1 MINIGN
7 YLIGAVR
14 DAGAGHVFGIQGD
27 YVLKF
32 YEMLYN
38 SPIELINTTD
48 EASAGFAAD
57 AYARI
62 KGFGSVCVTYG
73 VGGLN
78 LVNSIAQ
85 AYAELSPVLV
95 ISGSPGMAERSANVS
110 LHHKVHDFDFQLK
123 IFKEIT
129 VAQAVLNDP
138 ESAADE
144 IDRVIGEVLKHKR
157 PGYIELPRDMVF
169 SETTSHHK
177 KVPDED
183 KSDIDALDEG
193 LKEALDML
201 IRAEKPAIIVGIEI
215 QRFGLHGEVLA
226 LLNKTGMPFFTGTL
240 GKSVLSE
247 KHPQFAGVYTGG
259 MSMDYVRETVHNA
272 DCLLLLG
279 PMITD
284 LSTGM
289 FTISIDASRCII
301 VNEGMLGISHHIY
314 KNVSMKTFIE
324 RLTAAWDR
332 PKPVLEIKVSEHI
345 RKFIPAESGKI
356 TVKRLF
362 ECIDGFIG
370 DDDIVVAEAG
380 DAMFGSLDLYIH
392 GSTEFVSP
400 AFYASLGFAV
410 PASLGAQLA
419 SPGRRAIV
427 LTGDGGFQ
435 FNAMMLSVSAR
446 VGLNPIVIIL
456 NNNGYGLFRPMIDGK
471 FNDIPDWNYAE
482 IPRVIG
488 SGEGYKVTTENELV
502 TALDKARKN
511 KSSPTI
517 IDVRI
522 DRYDS
527 SDTTKRLLESLKKR
541 V

>member
-1 MINIGN
+1 MNTGD
-7 YLIGAVR
+7 YLISAVR
-14 DAGAGHVFGIQGD
+14 EAGAGHVFGIQGD

-38 SPIELINTTD
+38 SSIKLVNTTD

-57 AYARI
+57 AYARVR
-62 KGFGSVCVTYG
+62 GFGAVCVTYG

-95 ISGSPGMAERSANVS
+95 ISGSPGISERSADAS

-123 IFKEIT
+123 IFREIT

-144 IDRVIGEVLKHKR
+144 IDRVIREVLKHKR
-157 PGYIELPRDMVF
+157 PGYIELPRDMVTV
-169 SETTSHHK
+169 ETAAPHK
-177 KVPDED
+177 KFSD
-183 KSDIDALDEG
+183 KDVNDRDALEEG
-193 LKEALDML
+193 LKETLEML
-201 IRAEKPAIIVGIEI
+201 AGAEKPLISVGIEI
-215 QRFGLHGEVLA
+215 HRYNLQEEVLA
-226 LLNKTGMPFFTGTL
+226 LLEKTGMPFFTGIL

-247 KHPQFAGVYTGG
+247 KHPQFIGVYTGG
-259 MSMDYVRETVHNA
+259 MSKDYVRNTVHNS

-284 LSTGM
+284 FSTGM
-289 FTISIDASRCII
+289 FTINIDASRCII
-301 VNEGMLGISHHIY
+301 VNEGMLGISHHVY
-314 KNVSMKTFIE
+314 KSISMKAFIE
-324 RLTAAWDR
+324 RLTATWDK
-332 PKPVLEIKVSEHI
+332 PKIDMK
-345 RKFIPAESGKI
+345 IPARTGIKKFRPEKGRKI
-356 TVKRLF
+356 TVSRFF
-362 ECIDGFIG
+362 ECIDGFIA

-380 DAMFGSLDLYIH
+380 DTMFGSLDLCIH
-392 GSTEFVSP
+392 GSTEFIAP
-400 AFYASLGFAV
+400 AFYASLGFSV
-410 PASLGAQLA
+410 PASLGVQLA
-419 SPGRRAIV
+419 SPGRRAVV

-435 FNAMMLSVSAR
+435 FNAMMLSVSAKL
-446 VGLNPIVIIL
+446 GLNPIVVIL

-488 SGEGYKVTTENELV
+488 AGKGYKVTTENELV

-511 KSSPTI
+511 EYSPTI

-522 DRYDS
+522 ERYDS
-527 SDTTKRLLESLKKR
+527 SDATKRLLESLKKR
-541 V
+541 I